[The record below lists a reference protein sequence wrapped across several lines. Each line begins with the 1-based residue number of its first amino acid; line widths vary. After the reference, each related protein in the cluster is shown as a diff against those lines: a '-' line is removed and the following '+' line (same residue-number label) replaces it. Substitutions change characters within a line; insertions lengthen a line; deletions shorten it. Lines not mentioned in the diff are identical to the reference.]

1 MTSTISERIAKQS
14 KSLPVATG
22 LQREAEERERGRRR
36 EREEARARM
45 NSHHALWEGG
55 YQYRQQLQ
63 PNSTT

>member
-1 MTSTISERIAKQS
+1 M
-14 KSLPVATG
+14 ATG

-36 EREEARARM
+36 EREEARTRM